1 MGFGRRFCALAFSAM
16 LSTSITVLADEEIEE
31 VVMMEEVVVTAQ
43 KREQRSFDVPL
54 SISTL
59 QGEKSDALRSSGMD
73 CTFPVEPYAQFAD
86 GVVVWACLPSLLYSR
101 FR

>member
-1 MGFGRRFCALAFSAM
+1 MRFGRLSCASVFSVM
-16 LSTSITVLADEEIEE
+16 LFISITVIADEEAEE

-73 CTFPVEPYAQFAD
+73 VRFFVEPYAQFAD
-86 GVVVWACLPSLLYSR
+86 GVVVWACLPLAFISVA
-101 FR
+101 